1 MGLTAENVTYVYDAG
16 TAFAVPALTDAD
28 VRVEAGRLTLIV
40 GPSGS
45 GKSTLLALLGGL
57 ISPTSG
63 RVLVDGL
70 ETPGALHGVVGLVF
84 QDPESQLFADTVR
97 DDVAFGPKNLGAP
110 DTEIPARVEESLEA
124 VGLSSA
130 AFGSRS
136 PFTLS
141 GGEARR
147 VAIAGVLAMRPRY
160 LLLDEPTA
168 GLDADGREAVR
179 TILGE
184 MKGRTGIAVVT
195 HDPEEFLPLAD
206 EVVAIANGRVAGTLL
221 AEEFQRD
228 ASLLAGLGVGLPD
241 IVRAQLLALERTSAR
256 VPLAF
261 DPEAAA
267 AALIAMRDAT
277 R

>member
-16 TAFAVPALTDAD
+16 TEFAVPALTEAD

-57 ISPTSG
+57 MVPTSG
-63 RVLVDGL
+63 RVLVDAA
-70 ETPGALHGVVGLVF
+70 ETRGAFRGDVGLVF
-84 QDPESQLFADTVR
+84 QDPESQLFADTVG
-97 DDVAFGPKNLGAP
+97 DDVAFGPRNLGATDA
-110 DTEIPARVEESLEA
+110 DTAARVDESLEA

-147 VAIAGVLAMRPRY
+147 AAIAGVLAMRPRY

-168 GLDADGREAVR
+168 GLDADGRIAVR
-179 TILGE
+179 AILAE
-184 MKGRTGIAVVT
+184 MKARAGIAIVT
-195 HDPEEFLPLAD
+195 HDPEEFLPMAD
-206 EVVAIANGRVAGTLL
+206 EVVAIADGRVAGTLT
-221 AEEFQRD
+221 AEQFQRD
-228 ASLLAGLGVGLPD
+228 ASLLAGLGVRLPD
-241 IVRAQLLALERTSAR
+241 VIRAQLLSAERAAAR
-256 VPLAF
+256 VTLAF
-261 DPEAAA
+261 DIDAAA
-267 AALIAMRDAT
+267 DALIAMREA
-277 R
+277 RR